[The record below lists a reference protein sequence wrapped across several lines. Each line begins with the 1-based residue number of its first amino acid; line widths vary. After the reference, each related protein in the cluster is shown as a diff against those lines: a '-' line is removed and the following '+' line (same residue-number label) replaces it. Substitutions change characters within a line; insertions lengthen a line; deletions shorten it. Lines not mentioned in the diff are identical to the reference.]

1 MADRRYKHLRYFTV
15 KIERDGN
22 VYEGSCDLT
31 GVAEPW
37 VQVTWNNHSRSAA
50 VRPGAGEPEA
60 LAMILLGE
68 LVIEFGI

>member
-1 MADRRYKHLRYFTV
+1 MPGRRYKHLRYFTV

-22 VYEGSCDLT
+22 VYQGSCDLT

-37 VQVTWNNHSRSAA
+37 VHVTWNDHSKSAA
-50 VRPGAGEPEA
+50 VRDGEPEA

-68 LVIEFGI
+68 LVRDFGR